1 MKHGRSGRNYAART
15 LRAEALTAA
24 NCRLFLRELRAR
36 GIDYRRPLALLG
48 IRDPDEG
55 GPTQF
60 LSPVQIS
67 AFLALCEELAKDPAI
82 GLHAGARMQLSD
94 MGLFGLLLRSS
105 ANGQSAYSHYSA
117 YRGTLEDVAN
127 VEVSI
132 LDGVVV
138 CRRGDRGI
146 EPSRVLSE
154 YFAAS
159 TVSCTR
165 QLQGAVEPLEV
176 RLMYPAPADTHE
188 HVRLLGRR
196 LRFGEREDAVV
207 FSSELLSRDMLH
219 HDPLT
224 AEVLQ
229 RHIARLPHVSEP
241 RASDLISQTRRL
253 IANGLSRNQTT
264 MPEVAELLQM
274 RERTLRRKLQELGT
288 SFQTLLDEV
297 RRDRALHY
305 MRESRYS
312 TPELSSQLGF
322 NGPAAF
328 YRAFR
333 RWTGSSWSK
342 YRDEHLHAFHSAEL
356 APVMHS
362 AEAAPTKH

>member
-1 MKHGRSGRNYAART
+1 MKNGRSVRSSLARG
-15 LRAEALTAA
+15 LRSEALTVAS
-24 NCRLFLRELRAR
+24 CRLFLHELRAR
-36 GIDYRRPLALLG
+36 GVDYRRPLALLG

-55 GPTQF
+55 GPPQY
-60 LSPVQIS
+60 LSPSQVS
-67 AFLALCEELAKDPAI
+67 AFLALTEELAKDPAI
-82 GLHAGARMQLSD
+82 GLYAGARMQVSD

-105 ANGQSAYSHYSA
+105 ANGQSACGYYNA
-117 YRGTLEDVAN
+117 YRGTIESILN
-127 VEVSI
+127 VEISI
-132 LDGVVV
+132 VEGVVV
-138 CRRGDRGI
+138 CRRGERGI

-159 TVSCTR
+159 TISCAR
-165 QLQGAVEPLEV
+165 QLQGTVEPLEV
-176 RLMYPAPADTHE
+176 RLAHMAPPDTRD

-196 LRFGEREDAVV
+196 LRFGEREDAIV
-207 FSSELLSRDMLH
+207 FSAELLTRAMLH
-219 HDPLT
+219 RDALA

-229 RHIARLPHVSEP
+229 RHMAQLPSLAEP
-241 RASDLISQTRRL
+241 RSSDLIAQTRRL
-253 IANGLSRNQTT
+253 IANGLARNQTT

-342 YRDEHLHAFHSAEL
+342 YRDEHMQPFHGAEL
-356 APVMHS
+356 SVTEH
-362 AEAAPTKH
+362 

>member
-1 MKHGRSGRNYAART
+1 MKNGRSVRSSLARG
-15 LRAEALTAA
+15 LRTEALTAA
-24 NCRLFLRELRAR
+24 NCRLFLHELRAR

-55 GPTQF
+55 GPSQF
-60 LSPVQIS
+60 LSPAQVS
-67 AFLALCEELAKDPAI
+67 AFVALTEELSNDPSI
-82 GLHAGARMQLSD
+82 GLYAGARMQVSD

-105 ANGQSAYSHYSA
+105 PDGESAYSHYSA
-117 YRGTLEDVAN
+117 FRGTIESVLN
-127 VEVSI
+127 VEISI

-138 CRRGDRGI
+138 CRLGDRGL

-154 YFAAS
+154 YFAAA
-159 TVSCTR
+159 TVGCTR
-165 QLQGAVEPLEV
+165 QLQGAVEPVEV
-176 RLMYPAPADTHE
+176 RLMHAAPSDTRE

-196 LRFGEREDAVV
+196 VRFGEREDAVV
-207 FSSELLSRDMLH
+207 FSSELLSRAMLH
-219 HDPLT
+219 RDALA
-224 AEVLQ
+224 AEILQ
-229 RHIARLPHVSEP
+229 RHMAQLPNVAEP
-241 RASDLISQTRRL
+241 RSADLISQTRRL

-342 YRDEHLHAFHSAEL
+342 YRDEHMQPFHSQEL
-356 APVMHS
+356 S
-362 AEAAPTKH
+362 ATKH

>member
-1 MKHGRSGRNYAART
+1 MKNGRSVRSSLTRG
-15 LRAEALTAA
+15 LRSEALTASC
-24 NCRLFLRELRAR
+24 CRPFLHELRAR

-48 IRDPDEG
+48 IRDPDEH
-55 GPTQF
+55 GPSQF
-60 LSPVQIS
+60 LSPAQVS
-67 AFLALCEELAKDPAI
+67 AFLALAEELSRDPAI
-82 GLHAGARMQLSD
+82 GLYAGARVQLSD

-117 YRGTLEDVAN
+117 FRGTLESMVNA
-127 VEVSI
+127 EISI
-132 LDGVVV
+132 LEGVVV
-138 CRRGDRGI
+138 CRRSERGL

-159 TVSCTR
+159 TIGCTR
-165 QLQGAVEPLEV
+165 QLQGAVEPVEV
-176 RLMYPAPADTHE
+176 RLMHPAPSDTRE

-196 LRFGEREDAVV
+196 LRFNERDDAVV
-207 FSSELLSRDMLH
+207 FSSEVLARVMLH
-219 HDPLT
+219 RDALA
-224 AEVLQ
+224 AEVLA
-229 RHIARLPHVSEP
+229 RHMAQLPNVAEP
-241 RASDLISQTRRL
+241 HAGDLIAQTRRL

-312 TPELSSQLGF
+312 TPELSTQLGF

-342 YRDEHLHAFHSAEL
+342 YRDEHMEPFHSQEI
-356 APVMHS
+356 S
-362 AEAAPTKH
+362 STKH

>member
-1 MKHGRSGRNYAART
+1 LH
-15 LRAEALTAA
+15 
-24 NCRLFLRELRAR
+24 ELRAR
-36 GIDYRRPLALLG
+36 GVDYRRPLALLG
-48 IRDPDEG
+48 IRDPDEASA
-55 GPTQF
+55 PQF
-60 LSPVQIS
+60 LSPAQVS
-67 AFLALCEELAKDPAI
+67 AFFALCEELSNDPAI
-82 GLHAGARMQLSD
+82 GLHAGARMQLSEL
-94 MGLFGLLLRSS
+94 GLFGLLLRSS

-117 YRGTLEDVAN
+117 YRGTIESVVN
-127 VEVSI
+127 VEISI
-132 LDGVVV
+132 LEGVVV

-159 TVSCTR
+159 TVACTR
-165 QLQGAVEPLEV
+165 QLQGVVEPVEV
-176 RLMYPAPADTHE
+176 RLMHSAPADTRD

-207 FSSELLSRDMLH
+207 FSSELLTRAMLH
-219 HDPLT
+219 RDALA

-229 RHIARLPHVSEP
+229 RHMAQLPNVAEP
-241 RASDLISQTRRL
+241 RASDLIAQTRRL
-253 IANGLSRNQTT
+253 IANGLARNQTT

-312 TPELSSQLGF
+312 TPELSTQLGF

-342 YRDEHLHAFHSAEL
+342 YRDEHMQPFQSQELSA
-356 APVMHS
+356 
-362 AEAAPTKH
+362 TKH

>member
-1 MKHGRSGRNYAART
+1 
-15 LRAEALTAA
+15 LQ
-24 NCRLFLRELRAR
+24 ELHSR

-48 IRDPDEG
+48 IRDPDQD
-55 GPTQF
+55 GPPQF
-60 LSPVQIS
+60 LSPLQVS
-67 AFLALCEELAKDPAI
+67 TFLALTEELSHDPAI
-82 GLHAGARMQLSD
+82 GLYAGARMQLSD

-117 YRGTLEDVAN
+117 FRGTLEGMVN

-132 LDGVVV
+132 LEGVVV

-146 EPSRVLSE
+146 EASRALSE

-159 TVSCTR
+159 TIGCTR
-165 QLQGAVEPLEV
+165 QLLGAVEPVEV
-176 RLMYPAPADTHE
+176 RLMHAAPADTRE

-196 LRFGEREDAVV
+196 LRFNERDDAIV
-207 FSSELLSRDMLH
+207 FSSEVLSRAMLH
-219 HDPLT
+219 GDALA
-224 AEVLQ
+224 AEILQ
-229 RHIARLPHVSEP
+229 RHMAQLPNVAEP
-241 RASDLISQTRRL
+241 RASDLIAQTRRL
-253 IANGLSRNQTT
+253 IANGLARNQTT

-312 TPELSSQLGF
+312 TPELSTQLGF

-342 YRDEHLHAFHSAEL
+342 YRDEHMQPFHSQEL
-356 APVMHS
+356 SS
-362 AEAAPTKH
+362 AKH